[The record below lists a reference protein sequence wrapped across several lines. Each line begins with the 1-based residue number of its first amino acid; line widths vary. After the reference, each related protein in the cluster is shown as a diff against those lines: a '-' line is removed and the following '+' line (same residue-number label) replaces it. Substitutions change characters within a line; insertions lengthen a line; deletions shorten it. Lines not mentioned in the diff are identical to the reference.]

1 MPFIENKQ
9 QAEIRRKGNVAKC
22 LQAMAG
28 QVSAYVRLSSP
39 PASIPVHVRIDAS
52 SEWSKS
58 ALLCIAVETVTL
70 PTRLRQGH
78 GRLASLAEL
87 GSVLNTTGSRFLFDL
102 NASLISNNASSGPHP
117 GSKPLHDE
125 GRGSHELGTLQ
136 TEFELDYTP
145 RGSQTSLGRRAH
157 LFSQAEIRRHLQVP
171 GTQMLMP
178 TGAGAMDDEDAIVE
192 M

>member
-1 MPFIENKQ
+1 
-9 QAEIRRKGNVAKC
+9 
-22 LQAMAG
+22 MAA
-28 QVSAYVRLSSP
+28 QLSAYVRLSSP

-58 ALLCIAVETVTL
+58 ALLCTAVETVTL

-102 NASLISNNASSGPHP
+102 NASLVGSKGSFGAHS
-117 GSKPLHDE
+117 GSKPPHDE

-136 TEFELDYTP
+136 TEFDLDYTP

-157 LFSQAEIRRHLQVP
+157 LFSQAEIRRHIQVP
-171 GTQMLMP
+171 GTQIIMP
-178 TGAGAMDDEDAIVE
+178 AGAGAMDDEDAIVQ